1 LSAIPPAQDGFDKI
15 PSIQEKAE
23 GVSNSQDIIFTL
35 YGDYIR
41 HRGGEAWTGSLI
53 ELLGLF
59 GLSGQAVR
67 SMLSRMSQ
75 KGWLESRKI
84 GRYSF
89 YSQTPKFLKLLE
101 EGAQRIFQPRC
112 DPWDGR
118 WHLLIYTIPESKRH
132 LRRRLRERLLW
143 LGFGSLNQATW
154 ISPRDLRAD
163 VEQVVDNLKVRPYVE
178 FFTAKH
184 QGFASDEGI
193 VARCWNLEQ
202 LNDYYST
209 FIARYDPPFQ
219 KYQAQLRAGDSLDP
233 QECFVQRFMLIH
245 EYRFSPYVDPNLPL
259 ELLPDDWL
267 GERATQLFQQYH
279 DLLVE
284 KAGAYVDSVL
294 SKAPQI

>member
-1 LSAIPPAQDGFDKI
+1 MSH
-15 PSIQEKAE
+15 
-23 GVSNSQDIIFTL
+23 SQDLIFTL

-41 HRGGEAWTGSLI
+41 HRGGEVWTGSLI

-67 SMLSRMSQ
+67 STLSRMSQ
-75 KGWLESRKI
+75 KGWLESRKM
-84 GRYSF
+84 GRHSF

-132 LRRRLRERLLW
+132 LRRRLREQLLW

-154 ISPRDLRAD
+154 ISPRDLQAEI
-163 VEQVVDNLKVRPYVE
+163 EQIVNTLKVRPYVE
-178 FFTAKH
+178 FFTAEH
-184 QGFASDEGI
+184 QGFSGDKEI

-202 LNDYYST
+202 LNDYYSA
-209 FIARYDPPFQ
+209 FIARYAPPFQ
-219 KYQAQLRAGDSLDP
+219 KYQAQLKAGNSLDP

-245 EYRFSPYVDPNLPL
+245 EFRFSPYVDPNLPL
-259 ELLPDDWL
+259 ELLPDGWL
-267 GERATQLFQQYH
+267 GEKATQLFQQYH

-284 KAGAYVDSVL
+284 KAEAFVDSVFA
-294 SKAPQI
+294 KAPQDSSR

>member
-1 LSAIPPAQDGFDKI
+1 MSH
-15 PSIQEKAE
+15 
-23 GVSNSQDIIFTL
+23 SQDMVFTL

-67 SMLSRMSQ
+67 STLSRMSH
-75 KGWLESRKI
+75 KGWLESRRA

-101 EGAQRIFQPRC
+101 EGAQRILQPRC
-112 DPWDGR
+112 DPWDGQ
-118 WHLLIYTIPESKRH
+118 WHLLTYSIPESKRH
-132 LRRRLRERLLW
+132 LRRRLRKRLLW
-143 LGFGSLNQATW
+143 LGFGALNHATW
-154 ISPRDLRAD
+154 ISARDLRAE
-163 VEQVVDNLKVRPYVE
+163 VEGVVNALHVRPYVE
-178 FFTAKH
+178 FFTAEH
-184 QGFASDEGI
+184 RGFTSDKEI
-193 VARCWNLEQ
+193 VARCWNLER
-202 LNDYYST
+202 LNDYYAA
-209 FIARYDPPFQ
+209 FIDRYGPPFQ
-219 KYQAQLRAGDSLDP
+219 EYQARLMSGDSLEP

-245 EYRFSPYVDPNLPL
+245 EYRSSPYVDPNLPL

-284 KAGAYVDSVL
+284 EAEAFVDSVFA
-294 SKAPQI
+294 KAPLVSSQ